1 MHNGLINKIIKV
13 VLAIGLFAS
22 LYIEYA
28 TLDYFTKPI
37 HYTILQVEVL
47 GKLLIISVV
56 VILLNALTDIKWL
69 NDRVVIAIA
78 SITFLSWL
86 DFFNNNKVIKVID
99 SSGNV
104 IEFNSNWRIFIVA
117 GILLVTIAFYIYD
130 LAVLKKKNK

>member
-13 VLAIGLFAS
+13 ALAIGLFAS

-28 TLDYFTKPI
+28 TLDYFTTPI

-47 GKLLIISVV
+47 GKLFVISVV

-69 NDRVVIAIA
+69 NDHVVITIA

-86 DFFNNNKVIKVID
+86 DFFNNNKVIKVIE

-104 IEFNSNWRIFIVA
+104 IEFNSNWEIFIVA
-117 GILLVTIAFYIYD
+117 GILLVTIAFYIYE
-130 LAVLKKKNK
+130 LVVLKK